1 MQLKFL
7 CDLRALCGKKAVAC
21 CKYQLIGGSIGY
33 VLALLVVMATAP
45 LKGVLLDIDGTLLDS
60 NDAHAAAFTR
70 AFAEHG
76 LDIPFDHVRPLV
88 GMGSDKLIPS
98 LTGFA
103 DDTRDGKAI
112 VERKKG
118 IFEQRY
124 LPDLKPTPGARAL
137 LERLLSDGLTLV
149 VATSAGGDEMK
160 GLLEQAGVDDLI
172 HGATSSGDVDKSK
185 PDPDVIG
192 AAIKKSK
199 LKAGQLLMLG
209 DTPYDIEAA
218 AKAGLRTIALRCG
231 GWWDDDALAD
241 AIAIYDDPA
250 DLRAHWPVVPLAG
263 RGAKVPKGRKTAK
276 R

>member
-1 MQLKFL
+1 
-7 CDLRALCGKKAVAC
+7 
-21 CKYQLIGGSIGY
+21 
-33 VLALLVVMATAP
+33 MATRD

-98 LTGFA
+98 LTGFEH
-103 DDTRDGKAI
+103 DTRDGKAI

-118 IFEQRY
+118 IFEARY
-124 LPDLKPTPGARAL
+124 LSRLEPTPGARAL
-137 LERLLSDGLTLV
+137 LQRLLADGLTLV

-160 GLLEQAGVDDLI
+160 GLLEQAGVQDLI
-172 HGATSSGDVDKSK
+172 HDATSSGDVENSK

-199 LKAGQLLMLG
+199 LKPAELLMLG

-218 AKAGLRTIALRCG
+218 AKAGVATIALRCG
-231 GWWDDDALAD
+231 GWWDDDALEA

-250 DLRAHWPVVPLAG
+250 DLLAHWPIAPHPAI
-263 RGAKVPKGRKTAK
+263 RRKSKKGRTTVT

>member
-1 MQLKFL
+1 MNDAKLP
-7 CDLRALCGKKAVAC
+7 AVDRT
-21 CKYQLIGGSIGY
+21 IGLGGGDVFAQY
-33 VLALLVVMATAP
+33 AVMMTP
-45 LKGVLLDIDGTLLDS
+45 DLKGILLDIDGTLLDS

-137 LERLLSDGLTLV
+137 LERLLSDGLILV

-199 LKAGQLLMLG
+199 LKPSELVMLG

-218 AKAGLRTIALRCG
+218 AKAGVATIALRCG
-231 GWWDDDALAD
+231 GWW
-241 AIAIYDDPA
+241 
-250 DLRAHWPVVPLAG
+250 
-263 RGAKVPKGRKTAK
+263 
-276 R
+276 